1 MTEESLWWLRTAE
14 TDLRTAR
21 ILAAEGIFSNAAFH
35 LQQAA
40 EKGLKALLREHGERE
55 STHSGLGLMHALK
68 RLGETIPAGMDGDL
82 RRLDR
87 CYIDSRY
94 PNGVGGAPEDLY
106 DGAQVEELTA
116 CCHRVMAF
124 VRSRLGSGPG

>member
-1 MTEESLWWLRTAE
+1 MTEESSWWLRTAE

-21 ILAAEGIFSNAAFH
+21 LLTAEGIHSNAAFH

-40 EKGLKALLREHGERE
+40 EKALKALLREHGERE
-55 STHSGLGLMHALK
+55 ATHSGLGLMHALR
-68 RLGETIPAGMDGDL
+68 RLGEQIPEGLDGDL

-94 PNGVGGAPEDLY
+94 PNGVGGAPEDFY
-106 DGAQVEELTA
+106 DAAQVEELTA
-116 CCHRVMAF
+116 CCERVMAF
-124 VRSRLGSGPG
+124 VRSRVDSGST

>member
-1 MTEESLWWLRTAE
+1 MTEESTWWLRTAE
-14 TDLRTAR
+14 TDLRTSQV
-21 ILAAEGIFSNAAFH
+21 LAAEGIYSNAAFH

-68 RLGETIPAGMDGDL
+68 RLGENIPEGLDRDL

-94 PNGVGGAPEDLY
+94 PNGVGGAPEDFY
-106 DGAQVEELTA
+106 DAPQVEELTE
-116 CCHRVMAF
+116 CCQRVMAF
-124 VRSRLGSGPG
+124 VRSRLGSEPG